1 MTETASMTVAS
12 PARPRRT
19 SPLLLLL
26 SLRTLIALFVVLG
39 FFSATAPNFLD
50 LGTLVLLAK
59 HVSINAL
66 LAIGMT
72 FVVLT
77 GGIDLSVGSI
87 VGLAGM
93 VAGGLIDRGVP
104 LHFLH
109 VTLFPDVAVV
119 IAIAIAVGVLVGAIN
134 GLLVTWL
141 SVAPFIATLGTLY
154 VARGTALLISNGETF
169 PNLVGRPQFHNTGF
183 PVLGAGTV
191 LGVPVSVIAL
201 VVVGAIAAYLATRT
215 PFGRRVYA
223 VGGNERAALLSG
235 VPVAKVKLAVYMISG
250 ACAAFAG
257 LIVASELVA
266 SHPASGETFE
276 LNAIAATVLG
286 GTSLVGGR
294 GTIWGTVIGAF
305 VIGILAD
312 GLVMLGVS
320 SFWQMVIKG
329 LVIIAAVVLDQLQR
343 RMQRRMAIQAQA
355 A

>member
-1 MTETASMTVAS
+1 MTGTASTTIAS
-12 PARPRRT
+12 PARRRQT

-50 LGTLVLLAK
+50 IGTLVLLAK

-109 VTLFPDVAVV
+109 VTLFLDVPVV

-183 PVLGAGTV
+183 PILGAGTV

-201 VVVGAIAAYLATRT
+201 VVVGIVAAYLATRT

>member
-1 MTETASMTVAS
+1 MAIAA
-12 PARPRRT
+12 PAQPRRT

-93 VAGGLIDRGVP
+93 IGGFLIDRGVP
-104 LHFLH
+104 LHVLH
-109 VTLFPDVAVV
+109 VTLFPSIPVV
-119 IAIAIAVGVLVGAIN
+119 IAIVLAVGVLVGAIN

-154 VARGTALLISNGETF
+154 IARGAALLVSNGETF

-191 LGVPVSVIAL
+191 LGVPVAVIVLL
-201 VVVGAIAAYLATRT
+201 VVGLAAAYLAART

-235 VPVAKVKLAVYMISG
+235 VPVDQVKLIVYMISG

-286 GTSLVGGR
+286 GTLLVGGR
-294 GTIWGTVIGAF
+294 GTIWGTVVGAF

-343 RMQRRMAIQAQA
+343 RMQRRMAIQAQGI
-355 A
+355 

>member
-1 MTETASMTVAS
+1 MTGTASTTIAS
-12 PARPRRT
+12 PARRRQT

-50 LGTLVLLAK
+50 IGTLVLLAK

-109 VTLFPDVAVV
+109 VTLFLDVPVV

-183 PVLGAGTV
+183 SILGAGTV

-201 VVVGAIAAYLATRT
+201 VVVGIVAAYLATRT

>member
-1 MTETASMTVAS
+1 MSGGAEMAIAAA
-12 PARPRRT
+12 ARPRRT

-26 SLRTLIALFVVLG
+26 SLRTLIALFVVFA
-39 FFSATAPNFLD
+39 FFSVTAPNFLT
-50 LGTLVLLAK
+50 LETLVLLAK
-59 HVSINAL
+59 HVSINAF

-72 FVVLT
+72 FVVIT

-93 VAGGLIDRGVP
+93 AAGGLIDRGLP
-104 LHFLH
+104 LPWYH
-109 VTLFPDVAVV
+109 VTLFPDVPVV
-119 IAIAIAVGVLVGAIN
+119 ILVALAIGVLVGLVN
-134 GLLVTWL
+134 GLLVTRL
-141 SVAPFIATLGTLY
+141 DVAPFIATLGTLY
-154 VARGTALLISNGETF
+154 VARGAALLISGGETF

-183 PVLGAGTV
+183 PILGAGTV

-201 VVVGAIAAYLATRT
+201 VIVGVIAAYLAART

-235 VPVAKVKLAVYMISG
+235 VPVARIKLIVYMISG
-250 ACAAFAG
+250 GCAAFAG

-286 GTSLVGGR
+286 GTSLAGGR
-294 GTIWGTVIGAF
+294 GTIWGTIVGAF

-329 LVIIAAVVLDQLQR
+329 AVIIAAVVLDQMQR
-343 RMQRRMAIQAQA
+343 RMQRRMAIQAQGG
-355 A
+355 